1 MEFLKYEVRD
11 KIARIT
17 MNRPDKLNAINNQ
30 LRAELF
36 EAFEDAERNPDAWL
50 VIITGTG
57 RSFSVGH
64 DLVSM
69 AARAIPGGGPG
80 ERTTDDLYLYLSQ
93 YYKPIIAAINGL
105 CLAQGAGL
113 ALLSDIRIA
122 VDTAQ
127 FGWPQVKRG
136 ISSMS
141 GPCMLTE
148 QVPHHVAMELLMTGD
163 FMTAEQALHYQLINR
178 VVSADE
184 LMPTVEAMATKIR
197 DNAPLAVRGIKEA
210 TLRGRGVDLGER
222 LKIGRAIANRVEVS
236 KDAKEGLAAFA
247 EKRKPTWVGE

>member
-1 MEFLKYEVRD
+1 MEFVIYEVRD
-11 KIARIT
+11 RIARIT
-17 MNRPDKLNAINNQ
+17 MNRPDKLNAINNEM
-30 LRAELF
+30 RAELF

-69 AARAIPGGGPG
+69 ASRAIPGGAPG

-93 YYKPIIAAINGL
+93 FYKPIIAAINGL
-105 CLAQGAGL
+105 CLAQGGGL

-122 VDTAQ
+122 ADTAQ

-141 GPCMLTE
+141 GPTLLAKRL
-148 QVPHHVAMELLMTGD
+148 PFNIAMQLLMTGEPLSAPD
-163 FMTAEQALHYQLINR
+163 ALRHNLVN
-178 VVSADE
+178 E
-184 LMPTVEAMATKIR
+184 
-197 DNAPLAVRGIKEA
+197 
-210 TLRGRGVDLGER
+210 
-222 LKIGRAIANRVEVS
+222 
-236 KDAKEGLAAFA
+236 
-247 EKRKPTWVGE
+247 